1 MEYDVRVN
9 GIQVTARYS
18 QRAIDEI
25 FLPLLR
31 RLTALQR
38 EKGRRILALLAAPPG
53 CGKTTLA
60 GFLETLSRTRG
71 EVSPVQAIGMD
82 GFHRRQEYLKSH
94 VAQRDGK
101 PVPMVDIKGAP
112 ITFDLPRRTDA
123 VKRVAAG
130 ETCGWPA
137 YDRLLHDPV
146 ENALQVDESIVLL
159 EGNYLL
165 LNEAGWR
172 DLSPLADYTVSIT
185 ADENLLRARLIDRKI
200 KTGVAPD
207 QAVRFVDF
215 SDMPNVRLCLEKTAR
230 ADLPLRVD
238 AAGDFF
244 LQEITGQ

>member
-38 EKGRRILALLAAPPG
+38 ERGRRILALLAAPPG

-60 GFLETLSRTRG
+60 GFLETLSRTCG

-94 VAQRDGK
+94 FAQRDGK
-101 PVPMVDIKGAP
+101 PVPMVEIKGAP
-112 ITFDLPRRTDA
+112 ITFDLQRLTDA

-130 ETCGWPA
+130 EARGWPA

-146 ENALQVDESIVLL
+146 ENALRVDESIVLL

-244 LQEITGQ
+244 CRK